1 MTTSVRGGQ
10 GGTHMKY
17 GFAIPN
23 RGPLTRPDTL
33 AAMAKRGEELGYHA
47 IFTGDHVAVPTTI
60 RSQYPYT
67 AHGQFPGSGDHLDL
81 FSYLSFIAGQT
92 KTIQL
97 VAGVLIV
104 PYRHPLL
111 SAKALATIDV
121 LSNGR
126 LVVGVGVGWMR
137 EEFEALGLT
146 TYDERG
152 AITNEYIHAFKELWT
167 TEVSTFKGKYCQ
179 FSNVMSLPKPVQK
192 PHPPIWVGGESP
204 AALRRTAEMADGWYP
219 VSSNPQYPLGEPEQ
233 LEEGLRRLASYA
245 RRAGRDPAEI
255 DVVYKTYNY
264 HLKKGVGDSG
274 RHSNHRLPFTG
285 SPDEIASDI
294 RRYEKMGVTYLVT
307 NGFRTGA
314 SLEEGL
320 SHLEDMAT
328 LVWPRV

>member
-1 MTTSVRGGQ
+1 
-10 GGTHMKY
+10 MKY

-23 RGPLTRPDTL
+23 RGSLTKPETL
-33 AAMAKRGEELGYHA
+33 AAMARRGEELGYHA
-47 IFTGDHVAVPTTI
+47 LFTGDHVAVPTKI
-60 RSQYPYT
+60 SSHYPYT
-67 AHGQFPGSGDHLDL
+67 TQGEFPGSGDHLDL
-81 FSYLSFIAGQT
+81 FSFLSFIAGQT
-92 KTIQL
+92 KTLQL

-104 PYRHPLL
+104 PYRNPLL

-152 AITNEYIHAFKELWT
+152 AVTNEYIRAFKELWT
-167 TEVSTFKGKYCQ
+167 NEVSTFEGKYCQ
-179 FSNVMSLPKPVQK
+179 FSEIMCLPKPVQK

-204 AALRRTAEMADGWYP
+204 AALRRTAELADGWYP
-219 VSSNPQYPLGEPEQ
+219 VGSNPQYPMGTPEQ
-233 LEEGLRRLASYA
+233 LEAGLKRLASYA
-245 RRAGRDPAEI
+245 RKAGRDPAEI
-255 DVVYKTYNY
+255 DVVFKTYEY
-264 HLKKGVGDSG
+264 KLRKDGGSG
-274 RHSNHRLPFTG
+274 GASSNDRRPFIGT
-285 SPDEIASDI
+285 PDEIASDI

-320 SHLEDMAT
+320 AHLEDMAT